1 MQVSRALRV
10 KVSMSSSI
18 WRKELFEGSLA
29 GAAARLWA
37 WWRAEF
43 FALFSPAT
51 LAWLLDRGER
61 RLLLRVGE
69 QPAALCLVAG
79 KGDAPSAPIL
89 PDELGSSTLEAALAA
104 RGVTRSA
111 TKIVVELPRA
121 AFFVRRFDAPLAA
134 QGDLPRLLTM
144 EIERKTPFKLA
155 DVLHGHIVT
164 PHPSAADKLAVEQWI
179 LRRDLLGRA
188 IEGSGLSV
196 DDVDSVQPRW
206 PEDDPHPA
214 PMMAVRR
221 EAAEGPDREG
231 RIALAAGV
239 VALVL
244 FVIGF
249 GVSVWRQEQD
259 MEALDAAIA
268 ESSTRAASARRIADR
283 AATDSRLLATLR
295 EERAKNPTFAELWEE
310 VSRLLPDGAFASELR
325 LSERREGGRSIEIV
339 GFSDSAATLPALFD
353 KSSLFSDAKLTA
365 PITPDPVEKRESFSL
380 QANVRSAP

>member
-1 MQVSRALRV
+1 
-10 KVSMSSSI
+10 MSSSI

-29 GAAARLWA
+29 GGAARAWA

-61 RLLLRVGE
+61 RLVLHVGE
-69 QPAALCLVAG
+69 QAAVLCLQAG
-79 KGDAPSAPIL
+79 KGDEPSAPIL
-89 PDELGSSTLEAALAA
+89 PEELAASTLDAALAA
-104 RGVTRSA
+104 RGVTRAA

-155 DVLHGHIVT
+155 DVLHGHLVA
-164 PHPSAADKLAVEQWI
+164 PHPSAADKLTVEQWI

-188 IEGSGLSV
+188 IESSGLSI
-196 DDVDSVQPRW
+196 DEIDGVQPRW
-206 PEDDPHPA
+206 PEDDSHPA
-214 PMMAVRR
+214 PMMSVRR
-221 EAAEGPDREG
+221 EVVEGPDREG

-239 VALVL
+239 LALVL
-244 FVIGF
+244 FAIGF
-249 GVSVWRQEQD
+249 GVSVWRQQQE

-268 ESSTRAASARRIADR
+268 EASARAASARRIADR
-283 AATDSRLLATLR
+283 AATDSRLLTTLR
-295 EERAKNPTFAELWEE
+295 EARAKNPTFAELWEE
-310 VSRLLPDGAFASELR
+310 VSRLLPDGAFASEMR
-325 LSERREGGRSIEIV
+325 LTERREGGRSIEIV

-353 KSSLFSDAKLTA
+353 KSSLFSEAKLTA
-365 PITPDPVEKRESFSL
+365 PITPDPVEKRESFAL
-380 QANVRSAP
+380 QASVRSAP